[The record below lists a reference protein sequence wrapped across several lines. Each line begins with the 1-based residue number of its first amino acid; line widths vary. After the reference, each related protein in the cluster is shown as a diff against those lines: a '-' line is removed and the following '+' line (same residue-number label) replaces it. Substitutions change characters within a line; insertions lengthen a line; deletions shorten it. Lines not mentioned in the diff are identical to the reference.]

1 MFSSARMDSVEG
13 DPRSEDPIN
22 SRSPQPYVVLRIFNR
37 RNPCYRCSF
46 LYDVHATL
54 SAAIP
59 APRVHSR
66 LARRSQWHRH
76 SCPCAFAKSM
86 TPRMAYAA
94 LSAAA
99 DFLIANARLEFNVSY
114 SKQNLL
120 KISNR
125 ERIAIF
131 HPRFHPLAQKARAT
145 TRPPKVQPR
154 LHPLH
159 SSFQPR
165 ASSLQ
170 NLIANPELEFPA
182 TTRKQSVGIESNR
195 QKNRD
200 FLFRFAH
207 FPPSS
212 ASLSLSR
219 SPRSKIAHHLSLIT
233 RHGLS
238 NLPYRD

>member
-1 MFSSARMDSVEG
+1 MFSSARIWTASRATRA
-13 DPRSEDPIN
+13 PKIRSTGV
-22 SRSPQPYVVLRIFNR
+22 SHSPTQFYGYSTARIRATLARF
-37 RNPCYRCSF
+37 YMTM
-46 LYDVHATL
+46 HATL
-54 SAAIP
+54 SAATP

-66 LARRSQWHRH
+66 LSRRSQWHRH

-99 DFLIANARLEFNVSY
+99 DFLIANARLEFNVSH

-154 LHPLH
+154 FRPL
-159 SSFQPR
+159 
-165 ASSLQ
+165 
-170 NLIANPELEFPA
+170 
-182 TTRKQSVGIESNR
+182 

-200 FLFRFAH
+200 SYFDSHPFRPVPPAYLLAGARDLRSLVACRSSLVTGFL
-207 FPPSS
+207 
-212 ASLSLSR
+212 
-219 SPRSKIAHHLSLIT
+219 I
-233 RHGLS
+233 
-238 NLPYRD
+238 YRTAIRNPCKALKT

>member
-1 MFSSARMDSVEG
+1 MTT
-13 DPRSEDPIN
+13 
-22 SRSPQPYVVLRIFNR
+22 
-37 RNPCYRCSF
+37 
-46 LYDVHATL
+46 HATL
-54 SAAIP
+54 SAATP
-59 APRVHSR
+59 APRGHSR

-76 SCPCAFAKSM
+76 SCLCAFAKSM

-99 DFLIANARLEFNVSY
+99 DSLIANARLEFNVSH

-125 ERIAIF
+125 ERIAI
-131 HPRFHPLAQKARAT
+131 FHPLAQKARAT

-154 LHPLH
+154 FRPLYP
-159 SSFQPR
+159 SFQPR

-182 TTRKQSVGIESNR
+182 TTRKQSIGIDSNR
-195 QKNRD
+195 KKIAVFASAVADCD
-200 FLFRFAH
+200 FLFRFAP
-207 FPPSS
+207 FPSSS

-219 SPRSKIAHHLSLIT
+219 SPRSKIADHLSLVTGSPI
-233 RHGLS
+233 
-238 NLPYRD
+238 YRTAIRNPCKALKT

>member
-1 MFSSARMDSVEG
+1 MDSVEG

-22 SRSPQPYVVLRIFNR
+22 WRFPQPYVVLRIFNR
-37 RNPCYRCSF
+37 HRIRATIPRFYMTT
-46 LYDVHATL
+46 YATL
-54 SAAIP
+54 SAATP
-59 APRVHSR
+59 APRGHSG
-66 LARRSQWHRH
+66 LAGRSQWHRH

-99 DFLIANARLEFNVSY
+99 DFLIANARLEFNVSH

-145 TRPPKVQPR
+145 TRPPKVQPPFR
-154 LHPLH
+154 PLY

-170 NLIANPELEFPA
+170 NL
-182 TTRKQSVGIESNR
+182 
-195 QKNRD
+195 
-200 FLFRFAH
+200 
-207 FPPSS
+207 
-212 ASLSLSR
+212 
-219 SPRSKIAHHLSLIT
+219 
-233 RHGLS
+233 
-238 NLPYRD
+238 